1 MDRKNL
7 LVEMKISKQF
17 FLLMASMQR
26 QSDQFFSYFE
36 QASSFAF
43 TAWSCKQ
50 LAFRLVVKQKNE
62 KCPQID
68 LDGIFFQ
75 NIWHLKIGSNKLFCL
90 PINNNSLDL

>member
-1 MDRKNL
+1 MDRKNF
-7 LVEMKISKQF
+7 LVEIKISKQF
-17 FLLMASMQR
+17 FLLMASMQK

-50 LAFRLVVKQKNE
+50 LAFRSVVKQKNE

-68 LDGIFFQ
+68 SDGIFFSEYLAFKNRIQ
-75 NIWHLKIGSNKLFCL
+75 QIIL
-90 PINNNSLDL
+90 PAYK

>member
-26 QSDQFFSYFE
+26 QSDKFFSYFE
-36 QASSFAF
+36 QASSFSF

-50 LAFRLVVKQKNE
+50 LAFRLVVKQKKWKMSSDWFGWDFFSEYLAFKNRIQ
-62 KCPQID
+62 QI
-68 LDGIFFQ
+68 I
-75 NIWHLKIGSNKLFCL
+75 L
-90 PINNNSLDL
+90 PAYK